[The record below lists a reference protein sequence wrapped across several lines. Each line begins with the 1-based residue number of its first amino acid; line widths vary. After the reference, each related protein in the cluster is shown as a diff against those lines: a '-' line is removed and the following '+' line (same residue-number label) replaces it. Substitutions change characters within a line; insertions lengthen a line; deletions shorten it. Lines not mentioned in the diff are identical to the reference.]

1 MAPSKYTDEEKMLLD
16 QFKVLRKVKKEVQE
30 ARLQVVNRKKAK
42 LERQQ
47 KQSSSNL
54 NASNQV
60 KKAPSSGT
68 MQSFAMIST
77 MRNNR
82 DILSKVTTT
91 HKQAAANTEAAKKL
105 LAAGL
110 LKLGEEKKTT
120 FKPSSRAKKRLNSD
134 NPKRVIRPIVPDDGP
149 GDAPPVDKQRSASVS
164 LTPQPSSDS
173 LPSPPP
179 PGSDAAGDRS
189 DNSQRFKKK
198 IFNKFSGFNSR
209 GYGPKR
215 TGNTIYVYW
224 PAEITHKQLEEEFSK
239 FGNIIDAKLK
249 PSPKGVSG
257 FISYDTFEA
266 AEKSIKD
273 MNEMPI
279 GDWRLKVMIARNQPL
294 LAVAKKKWKQLS
306 MNVDRSENGKNAGE
320 TRDLIVYDDA
330 DCF

>member
-16 QFKVLRKVKKEVQE
+16 QFKVLRKVRKEVQE

-42 LERQQ
+42 LERLQ

-189 DNSQRFKKK
+189 DNPQRFKKK

>member
-54 NASNQV
+54 NTSNQV
-60 KKAPSSGT
+60 KKVPSSGA
-68 MQSFAMIST
+68 MQAFAMVAT

-82 DILSKVTTT
+82 DILSKVSTT

-134 NPKRVIRPIVPDDGP
+134 TPKRVIRPIVPDDGS
-149 GDAPPVDKQRSASVS
+149 GDAPPIDKQRSASVS

-173 LPSPPP
+173 LPSPPVF
-179 PGSDAAGDRS
+179 SDAAGDRA
-189 DNSQRFKKK
+189 DNTQRFKKK
-198 IFNKFSGFNSR
+198 FFNKFSGFNSR
-209 GYGPKR
+209 GCGPKR

-224 PAEITHKQLEEEFSK
+224 PAEITHKQLEEKFSK

-306 MNVDRSENGKNAGE
+306 MNVDRNENGKNAGE

>member
-1 MAPSKYTDEEKMLLD
+1 MAPSKYTEEEKMLLD
-16 QFKVLRKVKKEVQE
+16 HFQILRQVKTQVQE

-47 KQSSSNL
+47 KQITSNNLKTSS
-54 NASNQV
+54 QV
-60 KKAPSSGT
+60 KKVPSSGVIKD
-68 MQSFAMIST
+68 FARVSSSSRPTIKP
-77 MRNNR
+77 
-82 DILSKVTTT
+82 IT

-110 LKLGEEKKTT
+110 LKLGEEKKTS
-120 FKPSSRAKKRLNSD
+120 FKPSSRAKKRLASD
-134 NPKRVIRPIVPDDGP
+134 TPKRSIRPSTVPCDGS
-149 GDAPPVDKQRSASVS
+149 GDAPPADKKRSSVS
-164 LTPQPSSDS
+164 LSSEPSSDS
-173 LPSPPP
+173 SKI
-179 PGSDAAGDRS
+179 GTHVMEKVE
-189 DNSQRFKKK
+189 NSQRFNKK
-198 IFNKFSGFNSR
+198 FTNKFFGFNSR
-209 GYGPKR
+209 GSGPKR

-294 LAVAKKKWKQLS
+294 LAVARKKWKQLS
-306 MNVDRSENGKNAGE
+306 NVDRSENGKNVGE
-320 TRDLIVYDDA
+320 TRDLVVYDDT